1 MPLFWTMER
10 ILRSGRPPSPA
21 GRSQRMGEAV
31 RAQSS
36 AASRSQHRV
45 QSPSW
50 TSGCTLAALLAL
62 PARAVL
68 SAAAAAVAA
77 AAASAPEGSA
87 SPPAPPSLPPRA
99 AAPPLEPLNRLRA
112 DNGRVA

>member
-1 MPLFWTMER
+1 
-10 ILRSGRPPSPA
+10 
-21 GRSQRMGEAV
+21 MGEAV

-77 AAASAPEGSA
+77 AATSAPEA
-87 SPPAPPSLPPRA
+87 NLETFHRPLALREDQAVQAKPSSR
-99 AAPPLEPLNRLRA
+99 RLRDLA
-112 DNGRVA
+112 

>member
-1 MPLFWTMER
+1 
-10 ILRSGRPPSPA
+10 
-21 GRSQRMGEAV
+21 MGEAV

-77 AAASAPEGSA
+77 AAAAASAPEA
-87 SPPAPPSLPPRA
+87 NLETFHRPLALREDQAVQAKPSSR
-99 AAPPLEPLNRLRA
+99 RLRDLA
-112 DNGRVA
+112 

>member
-1 MPLFWTMER
+1 
-10 ILRSGRPPSPA
+10 
-21 GRSQRMGEAV
+21 MGEAV

-77 AAASAPEGSA
+77 AAASAPEA
-87 SPPAPPSLPPRA
+87 NLETFHRPLALREDQAVQAKPSSR
-99 AAPPLEPLNRLRA
+99 RLRDLA
-112 DNGRVA
+112 